1 MSELRGALGA
11 VFYGAAGI
19 YTKSLAF
26 VTGDNVTNSE
36 GLIVTSGFSG
46 GQKISVY
53 GSTSN
58 DGNYEI
64 DSVSATKITITAAS
78 FTAETPASSVFI
90 YTSSPGTQLAGF
102 FNWSIN
108 KSMTVLEATDF
119 ADAGT
124 KTYIAGDKVWTAT
137 ASMHWMDDDLTAA
150 SYFGEPM
157 MVRFFTKYSAAPSA
171 PAPVYLYE
179 GLAVVT
185 GLTTEVNVGAIVE
198 QPLTF
203 TGVSP
208 LVYRA
213 LTAYP

>member
-1 MSELRGALGA
+1 MAELRGALGA

-19 YTKSLAF
+19 YSKDLVF
-26 VTGDNVTNSE
+26 VTGDYVTNSE
-36 GLIVTSGFSG
+36 ALLVSSGFEG

-53 GSTSN
+53 GSASN
-58 DGNYEI
+58 DGDYTV
-64 DSVSATKITITAAS
+64 DAVTTTKLTITASS
-78 FTAETPASSVFI
+78 FTAETPTSSVFI

-102 FNWSIN
+102 YNWSIN
-108 KSMTVLEATDF
+108 KTLSVLDATDF
-119 ADAGT
+119 SDAGV
-124 KTYIAGDKVWTAT
+124 KAFIAGDEGWTAT
-137 ASMHWMDDDLTAA
+137 ALAHWMDDDLTAA
-150 SYFGEPM
+150 SYFGEPIL
-157 MVRFFTKYSAAPSA
+157 VRFFTKYSASPSA

-179 GLAVVT
+179 GMAVVT
-185 GLTTEVNVGAIVE
+185 GMTTEVNTGSIVE